1 MSGFMHGK
9 IAIVT
14 GGGTGIGAA
23 TARLLAEEGALV
35 VVCGRRKEPL
45 DAVVAAIRAQ
55 GGQGDAACVD
65 VSDEDAFGSLA
76 RDTAERHGHL
86 DVLVNNAYANVT
98 GWLKSMSTAD
108 WHANFKVSLD
118 AAFFGVRAALAIMTK
133 QRCGSIVNVA
143 SVLGLRAAPMNGAY
157 GAAKAGL
164 LQLTRVAALEGAR
177 YGVRVNAVA
186 PGVVKTPGLDAM
198 VPSDE
203 AAAALAKT
211 IPAGRIAEPE
221 EVAHVIAF
229 LASDR
234 ASYVTGACLPV
245 DGGKTVALD
254 PRA

>member
-1 MSGFMHGK
+1 MTR
-9 IAIVT
+9 IALIT
-14 GGGTGIGAA
+14 GGTEGLGLGIARHLGAA
-23 TARLLAEEGALV
+23 GCALILAARNAERGATAAAELT
-35 VVCGRRKEPL
+35 
-45 DAVVAAIRAQ
+45 AA
-55 GGQGDAACVD
+55 GYAASFIQTD
-65 VSDEDAFGSLA
+65 VSLEDDVRQLFETIAG
-76 RDTAERHGHL
+76 RHGRL

-133 QRCGSIVNVA
+133 QKGGSIVNVA

-198 VPSDE
+198 VPSEE
-203 AAAALAKT
+203 AAAVLAKT